1 MQMHW
6 LKHLGWRR
14 KTEVQP
20 NPSKSVCKCSS
31 VLAVLIPHNG
41 LADPP
46 TTLKASQPVIIKSR
60 KHNGAHTA
68 ESGLFLLHSPRMF
81 QLEELV

>member
-1 MQMHW
+1 M
-6 LKHLGWRR
+6 
-14 KTEVQP
+14 
-20 NPSKSVCKCSS
+20 
-31 VLAVLIPHNG
+31 LAVLIPHNG

-46 TTLKASQPVIIKSR
+46 TMLKASQPVIIKSR

-81 QLEELV
+81 QPEELV